1 MLLTDENVFRVN
13 PDQNKLKDNFLDKEN
28 ISGLLQIK
36 KDKTIFLF
44 LEEKLLNDFYETY
57 DNAVTEANLIQM
69 LDGI

>member
-28 ISGLLQIK
+28 ISGLLQTK

>member
-28 ISGLLQIK
+28 ISGLLQTK
-36 KDKTIFLF
+36 KDKTISLF